1 VGITYA
7 PLWDSDG
14 KLVSIIAN
22 VRDISR
28 FREAEEMKSTFISV
42 ISHELKTP
50 VALIKGYA
58 GTLRRKDA
66 QWSPETLDES
76 LAVIEEE
83 SDRLDD
89 LINNL
94 LDASRLQTGAL
105 RLDVGYVAMDRLT
118 DSLLDKYRTQTS
130 THLLV
135 ADFAPG
141 FPVVRGDEERLR
153 QVLANLLT
161 NAIKYSPKGGTIRV
175 SGRAQPNQIVVSVQ
189 DEGIGLAPEDQE
201 RVFERFTRVDNA
213 LSRKTQGVGLG
224 LYLVRAI
231 VEAHGGRVWVQS
243 APDKGARFHFSL
255 PRD

>member
-1 VGITYA
+1 VN
-7 PLWDSDG
+7 
-14 KLVSIIAN
+14 IIAN
-22 VRDISR
+22 VRDITR

-66 QWSPETLDES
+66 NWDPETLDES

-83 SDRLDD
+83 SDRLDE
-89 LINNL
+89 LISNL

-105 RLDVGYVAMDRLT
+105 RLDMGYVNLGRLIDT
-118 DSLLDKYRTQTS
+118 LLEKFRTQTS

-135 ADFAPG
+135 ADFPPG
-141 FPVVRGDEERLR
+141 FPAVPGDEERLR
-153 QVLANLLT
+153 QVLANLLN

-175 SGRAQPNQIVVSVQ
+175 SGKVQPDQIVISVQ

-201 RVFERFTRVDNA
+201 RIFERFTRVDNA
-213 LSRKTQGVGLG
+213 LSRKTQGAGLG

-243 APDKGARFHFSL
+243 APDKGAVFHFSL
-255 PRD
+255 PRDS